1 MRSCSKKVNCS
12 DSSLQNAFS
21 FSQTPPQSTSR
32 WSELDLL
39 SFLGTVGHVLSLG
52 ASSFIE
58 EEHQTWYFLV
68 NTLCLALCHQIYR
81 HCLLG
86 DDCAPQRCP
95 HTGEEFDGVAVALQ
109 GKRAGPEGWE
119 PTPAAPPCIPR
130 ANHAAHSFM
139 ASPCQVASSRGN

>member
-1 MRSCSKKVNCS
+1 VSTVRSCSKKVNCS

-21 FSQTPPQSTSR
+21 FSQNPPQSTSR

-68 NTLCLALCHQIYR
+68 NTLCLAGCGGGLVRETRAVLVGSQ
-81 HCLLG
+81 
-86 DDCAPQRCP
+86 CP
-95 HTGEEFDGVAVALQ
+95 
-109 GKRAGPEGWE
+109 GPEG
-119 PTPAAPPCIPR
+119 PR
-130 ANHAAHSFM
+130 AM
-139 ASPCQVASSRGN
+139 TLGPRGQLLVMGP